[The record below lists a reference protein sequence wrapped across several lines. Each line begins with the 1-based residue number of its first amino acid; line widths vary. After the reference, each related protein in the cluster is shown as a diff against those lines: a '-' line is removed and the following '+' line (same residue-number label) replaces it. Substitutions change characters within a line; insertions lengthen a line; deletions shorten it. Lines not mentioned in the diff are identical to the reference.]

1 MGEEFAWVNDA
12 WASSVTKVSHYATD
26 SDEPA
31 WILEDSTLPSDVTR
45 FVSGVEGDLAVTTTL
60 SGGRVVQLVDLHGDV
75 VGTLPIADGATQA
88 TWSGLEYFRA
98 DEFGNAVDLGSGS
111 ASAGRYG
118 WLGAFQRS
126 GEALGGV
133 ILMGVR
139 LYQPA
144 TGRFMSVDPV
154 PGGSASA
161 YDYCSADPVNCTD
174 LGGTWG
180 FGSILKV
187 VAAVGEIASN
197 IPGPIGAA
205 AAGVSAVAYAAQGN
219 TAKAIEMGITAAA
232 ALVGAGPVV
241 RVAARAVS
249 VARAAGQAV
258 RAAPRLQRAAQGI
271 RSAASNAR
279 AAIQRATTTFR
290 RSPAACR
297 FPNSFVPGTL
307 VVLADGTLAPIETLD
322 TGDLVLT
329 TDPLTGE
336 TSAQPVISPIVGSG
350 DKHLVDV
357 VTDAGTWTATAN
369 HPIWVD
375 GKGWTEASQLTAG
388 DRLVGSTG
396 GLLVVQ
402 AMHDRGWLS
411 GQTVYNLSVAGTHTY
426 YIASADGTVDALV
439 HNCPDAGP
447 RAFWDSLT
455 HNTALSR
462 RARQPVRSGGSG
474 RDVRHYYQ
482 DRTHGDL
489 EVWDRRLNHL
499 GSADPR
505 TGVMTKPPVPGR
517 VFPRRR

>member
-1 MGEEFAWVNDA
+1 M
-12 WASSVTKVSHYATD
+12 
-26 SDEPA
+26 
-31 WILEDSTLPSDVTR
+31 
-45 FVSGVEGDLAVTTTL
+45 
-60 SGGRVVQLVDLHGDV
+60 
-75 VGTLPIADGATQA
+75 
-88 TWSGLEYFRA
+88 
-98 DEFGNAVDLGSGS
+98 
-111 ASAGRYG
+111 
-118 WLGAFQRS
+118 
-126 GEALGGV
+126 AL

-154 PGGSASA
+154 AGGSASA

-232 ALVGAGPVV
+232 ALVGAGAVV
-241 RVAARAVS
+241 RVAARAVN

-279 AAIQRATTTFR
+279 AAIQRVTTTFR
-290 RSPAACR
+290 RSPVSCPI
-297 FPNSFVPGTL
+297 PNSFVPGTL
-307 VVLADGTLAPIETLD
+307 VVLADGTLAPIETLQ
-322 TGDLVLT
+322 TGDLVLA

-336 TSAQPVISPIVGSG
+336 TTAQPVIAPIVGSG

-396 GLLVVQ
+396 GILVVQ

-411 GQTVYNLSVAGTHTY
+411 GQTVHNLSVAGTHTY
-426 YIASADGTVDALV
+426 YIASEDGTVDALV
-439 HNCPDAGP
+439 HNCGG
-447 RAFWDSLT
+447 SLL
-455 HNTALSR
+455 A
-462 RARQPVRSGGSG
+462 RARENLQSVRSVHGWFAGDTTIGFRYVSARFGSTRYLKLDAPDKLRPYWHWVRGTIQGSG
-474 RDVRHYYQ
+474 RHRAIEHY
-482 DRTHGDL
+482 TL
-489 EVWDRRLNHL
+489 F
-499 GSADPR
+499 
-505 TGVMTKPPVPGR
+505 GR
-517 VFPRRR
+517 KIN

>member
-1 MGEEFAWVNDA
+1 M
-12 WASSVTKVSHYATD
+12 
-26 SDEPA
+26 
-31 WILEDSTLPSDVTR
+31 
-45 FVSGVEGDLAVTTTL
+45 
-60 SGGRVVQLVDLHGDV
+60 
-75 VGTLPIADGATQA
+75 
-88 TWSGLEYFRA
+88 
-98 DEFGNAVDLGSGS
+98 
-111 ASAGRYG
+111 
-118 WLGAFQRS
+118 
-126 GEALGGV
+126 

-154 PGGSASA
+154 AGGSASA

-232 ALVGAGPVV
+232 ALVGAGAVV

-258 RAAPRLQRAAQGI
+258 RAAPRLARATQAIG
-271 RSAASNAR
+271 SAASRAR
-279 AAIQRATTTFR
+279 SAVQRVTSVFR
-290 RSPAACR
+290 RSLVSCPI
-297 FPNSFVPGTL
+297 NSFAPGTL
-307 VVLADGTLAPIETLD
+307 VVLADGSFTPIETLD
-322 TGDLVLT
+322 AGDLVLT

-336 TSAQPVISPIVGSG
+336 TTAQPVITPIVGSG

-375 GKGWTEASQLTAG
+375 GKGWTPAGELTAG
-388 DRLVGSTG
+388 DQLVGSTG

-439 HNCPDAGP
+439 HNCPRGPAPRFQDNRIFSRQFGDTLSEVRGLANRWAARMRDRGFETHVP
-447 RAFWDSLT
+447 RA
-455 HNTALSR
+455 R
-462 RARQPVRSGGSG
+462 EGRYSGA
-474 RDVRHYYQ
+474 DVTVVATKGTRIHIRHFI
-482 DRTHGDL
+482 
-489 EVWDRRLNHL
+489 V
-499 GSADPR
+499 
-505 TGVMTKPPVPGR
+505 K
-517 VFPRRR
+517 

>member
-1 MGEEFAWVNDA
+1 
-12 WASSVTKVSHYATD
+12 
-26 SDEPA
+26 
-31 WILEDSTLPSDVTR
+31 
-45 FVSGVEGDLAVTTTL
+45 
-60 SGGRVVQLVDLHGDV
+60 
-75 VGTLPIADGATQA
+75 
-88 TWSGLEYFRA
+88 
-98 DEFGNAVDLGSGS
+98 
-111 ASAGRYG
+111 
-118 WLGAFQRS
+118 
-126 GEALGGV
+126 
-133 ILMGVR
+133 MGVR

-154 PGGSASA
+154 AGGSASA

-279 AAIQRATTTFR
+279 AAIQRVTTTFR
-290 RSPAACR
+290 RSPVSC
-297 FPNSFVPGTL
+297 PINSFAPGTL

-329 TDPLTGE
+329 TDPLTGQ
-336 TSAQPVISPIVGSG
+336 TTAQPVITPIVGSG

-375 GKGWTEASQLTAG
+375 GKGWTPAGELTAG
-388 DRLVGSTG
+388 DQLVGSTG

-426 YIASADGTVDALV
+426 YIASPDGTVDALV
-439 HNCPDAGP
+439 HNCPETSAASAWLANARALAGTG
-447 RAFWDSLT
+447 DQVYTS
-455 HNTALSR
+455 
-462 RARQPVRSGGSG
+462 VRSASIAAAQRLQRGIINSG
-474 RDVRHYYQ
+474 VLQSAGYVCTPRGMRGCPA
-482 DRTHGDL
+482 RTHLHIDVSRGGRP
-489 EVWDRRLNHL
+489 VGVIHIRFRGGRR
-499 GSADPR
+499 
-505 TGVMTKPPVPGR
+505 
-517 VFPRRR
+517 